1 MSGPDQERAVTVRQ
15 RLLAAAREVITL
27 IGEEHLTLAQ
37 VVERAGLTTGAVYSN
52 FANREELIVAVH
64 LDWFRSLVARQLDQL
79 SSLVDPTLSDA
90 ELAAGIDDLVTG
102 ADSAEA
108 RRARWLRVR
117 ALAAA
122 DRYPALNDALR
133 DTQRQISE
141 RWISVVEEA
150 QRRRLVEP
158 TLDARAVAL
167 ALELPT
173 FGLVLADMAGP
184 YAPDP
189 AQWSALVQRLFVG
202 VEPTNDPG
210 GKADQGALGVV
221 RNGR

>member
-1 MSGPDQERAVTVRQ
+1 MSGPDQERAATVRE

-27 IGEEHLTLAQ
+27 VGEEHLTLAQ
-37 VVERAGLTTGAVYSN
+37 VVELAGLTTGAVYSN

-64 LDWFRSLVARQLDQL
+64 LDWFRSLVARQLHQL
-79 SSLVDPTLSDA
+79 SSLLDPSLSDA
-90 ELAAGIDDLVTG
+90 QLAAGIDDMVTG
-102 ADSAEA
+102 VDMPEA

-141 RWISVVEEA
+141 HWISVVEA
-150 QRRRLVEP
+150 AQQRRIIDP

-173 FGLVLADMAGP
+173 FGLVLADLAGP
-184 YAPDP
+184 HAPDP
-189 AQWSALVQRLFVG
+189 EQWSSLMQRLFVG
-202 VEPTNDPG
+202 VEPLDGDVDPG
-210 GKADQGALGVV
+210 G
-221 RNGR
+221 

>member
-1 MSGPDQERAVTVRQ
+1 MPGPEQERAATVRE

-27 IGEEHLTLAQ
+27 VGEEHLTLAQ

-64 LDWFRSLVARQLDQL
+64 LDWFRSLVARQLSQL
-79 SSLVDPTLSDA
+79 SALLDPSLSDA

-150 QRRRLVEP
+150 QRRRIIDP

-167 ALELPT
+167 ALELPM
-173 FGLVLADMAGP
+173 FGLVLADMAGSH
-184 YAPDP
+184 APDP
-189 AQWSALVQRLFVG
+189 AQWSLLVQRLFAG
-202 VEPTNDPG
+202 VEP
-210 GKADQGALGVV
+210 ADDDAGRDGIGVG